1 MITVQEQISEARRI
15 AEIQGKTEMKRKAL
29 AMLSQWA
36 MTHPSEIVR
45 DDLWDLVMK
54 LKEEL

>member
-15 AEIQGKTEMKRKAL
+15 AELQGKTDMKRKAL

>member
-1 MITVQEQISEARRI
+1 VITVQEQISEARRI
-15 AEIQGKTEMKRKAL
+15 AEDQGKTEMKRKAI